1 MSQGVANETVA
12 SLKSKLNAWGVA
24 IPPRAKKAD
33 LVALFLANQN
43 RSNLPT
49 HPPSVRTQDE
59 ALSLKSLFRLIPV
72 SIQAFALLGVF
83 QIIFMTMHLAFSTM
97 RSTTPTSTFVPR
109 HDYSRAIDDFIET
122 SNSRY
127 MVVIGPRGCGK
138 VRVTH
143 LISYYYRI
151 LPNFPF
157 PSHLLFPLHYQI
169 DMESFRGNLEGKLHV
184 MPSSNL
190 FIGYLGFHLILFRF
204 LRATSRLLDNYCVG
218 QRTGTLR
225 TMRVG
230 DLSSLQRLCVE
241 YLIMQFVR
249 LRQL

>member
-1 MSQGVANETVA
+1 MANETVA
-12 SLKSKLNAWGVA
+12 SLKSKLNACGVS

-83 QIIFMTMHLAFSTM
+83 QIIFMTMHLAFSTT

-122 SNSRY
+122 SHSRY

-138 VRVTH
+138 VRETH
-143 LISYYYRI
+143 LIISYYYRI
-151 LPNFPF
+151 LPNFPL
-157 PSHLLFPLHYQI
+157 PSHLLFLLHYQV
-169 DMESFRGNLEGKLHV
+169 DTVSFRGNLEGKLHV
-184 MPSSNL
+184 MPFSNL
-190 FIGYLGFHLILFRF
+190 FIGCLGFRPILFRF
-204 LRATSRLLDNYCVG
+204 LRAISRLLDNYYVG
-218 QRTGTLR
+218 HRTGTLR
-225 TMRVG
+225 KMRIG
-230 DLSSLQRLCVE
+230 DLSSLQRLCGE
-241 YLIMQFVR
+241 YLIMQYEKLR
-249 LRQL
+249 LL